1 MIPWRLDFFHRAK
14 LRKKVYL
21 AAAAAVNADF
31 VLLRSCSCWKNGG
44 CHKKA
49 AGRIKFLFELYVFYL
64 WTPFFIRV
72 TNSLVNIGTAEAAA
86 AGEAEK
92 VAS

>member
-1 MIPWRLDFFHRAK
+1 MEDRVSPKIYDSLTPRFFPSSEVEE
-14 LRKKVYL
+14 KKVYL
-21 AAAAAVNADF
+21 AAAAAAVNADF

-64 WTPFFIRV
+64 
-72 TNSLVNIGTAEAAA
+72 
-86 AGEAEK
+86 
-92 VAS
+92 